1 MKLLLHACCGPCSL
15 EPVRLLAEAGHD
27 IVIFYSNSNIAPRD
41 EYERRLSELRA
52 FADSAGVRVVE
63 GAYDPEAW
71 EASAGAL
78 GDRLAVDYAARI
90 DQARSV
96 SELLDDANRQKRCRA
111 CYRQRLREAAAA
123 AREGGFD
130 TFSTTLS
137 VSPYQFTDVI
147 RQELERAGAAEG
159 IEALF
164 EDFRPYY
171 DEATR
176 RSREAGMYR
185 QSYCGCRFSIA
196 EGEATRAWLKRQ
208 RALKQAASARERA
221 GEDARQAAERA
232 EKARLKR
239 AYADKQ
245 ARKKAVLK
253 ALRAQGGA

>member
-27 IVIFYSNSNIAPRD
+27 IAIFYSNSNIAPRE

-52 FADSAGVRVVE
+52 FADSAGVRVIE
-63 GAYDPEAW
+63 GAYDPAAW
-71 EASAGAL
+71 EAAAGTL
-78 GDRLAVDYAARI
+78 GDRLSADYAARI
-90 DQARSV
+90 DRAKSV

-111 CYRQRLREAAAA
+111 CYRQRLREAAEA
-123 AREGGFD
+123 ARAGGFD
-130 TFSTTLS
+130 ALSTTLS
-137 VSPYQFTDVI
+137 VSPYQFTDII
-147 RQELERAGAAEG
+147 REELERSGDAAGVK
-159 IEALF
+159 ALF

-196 EGEATRAWLKRQ
+196 EGNATRAWLKRQ
-208 RALKQAASARERA
+208 RALRQAASARKRA
-221 GEDARQAAERA
+221 DEDARLSAERA
-232 EKARLKR
+232 DKARQKR
-239 AYADKQ
+239 AYAEKQ

-253 ALRAQGGA
+253 ALRKQNSA